1 MAREFHELVDYPE
14 IKDYISAW
22 FKLRQMDHIVKWRII
37 GDSKLMDLLDI
48 KILPDY
54 CKQIFDVDL
63 IIIVNPFIFEQL
75 SSDQDQFLILLNEQ
89 LDVIGYDTKGNIKKI
104 KQDYTTS
111 SYYQEKV
118 GVETLVTAKTIKK
131 EVIESYK
138 QTLKESK

>member
-75 SSDQDQFLILLNEQ
+75 SSDQDQFLI
-89 LDVIGYDTKGNIKKI
+89 
-104 KQDYTTS
+104 
-111 SYYQEKV
+111 
-118 GVETLVTAKTIKK
+118 
-131 EVIESYK
+131 
-138 QTLKESK
+138 